1 MKILLKL
8 TSDKVSFEYMDIVPF
23 IQGTDSR
30 NKIYV
35 YRLTSD
41 SPSISNMSISYQVQS
56 GRYTLPLGNNSSGIV
71 TETIDGLTYY
81 KITFDVPAAA
91 TAVAGNIV
99 ACLVVKT
106 PTGQYKLNILNNV
119 LDSSEFDAFVS
130 GLTGAAQTY
139 AQAMD
144 NLSSANIV
152 QDQRILTLENAG
164 ETENTK
170 VGLINTEVF
179 GTSSGETT
187 NDGLKYIVRT
197 DHEDRLD
204 TLEALDISSRLNA
217 LETSEI
223 GYFTLSGST
232 GTITTENLQEV
243 LKHDCIIYKSG
254 YLFIKNIVSGDTVE
268 FIYLKTTESSN
279 NVLVEQNVISIN
291 TSTRAFTTSNYSKN
305 LLGVSNVVNA
315 LDSTETTKPLSAAK
329 GKYLNDELE
338 TLKAYI
344 YQGSSDGVINRLKE
358 VLDFLAGESESTTLL
373 SLLAEKANASDV
385 YTKSQVDAI
394 ADTKANASTTY
405 TKTEV
410 NSIADTKADKST
422 TYTKTEVNTALSAKA
437 NSADVYTKQQV
448 YTKTQVDDI
457 VEDLVVEGYEMPYD
471 RMLAIFNDAYS
482 TDPVVTALNALN
494 GEVV

>member
-1 MKILLKL
+1 MKILLNL
-8 TSDKVSFEYMDIVPF
+8 TSDKVSFEYMDTVPF

-30 NKIYV
+30 NKIYL
-35 YRLTSD
+35 YREYSATPALT
-41 SPSISNMSISYQVQS
+41 NLSISYQVQS
-56 GRYTLPLGNNSSGIV
+56 GRYTLPLGNTSATS
-71 TETIDGLTYY
+71 ETIDGVVYN
-81 KITFDVPAAA
+81 KWTFNVPAAA

-106 PTGQYKLNILNNV
+106 ATGQYKLNILNNV
-119 LDSSEFDAFVS
+119 LDSSEFDAFES
-130 GLTGAAQTY
+130 GLTGAAATY
-139 AQAMD
+139 AEAMD
-144 NLSSANIV
+144 NLSSANTI
-152 QDQRILTLENAG
+152 QDQRILALENAG
-164 ETENTK
+164 ATENAK
-170 VGLINTEVF
+170 FGLLNTEVF

-197 DHEDRLD
+197 DHEGRLD
-204 TLEALDISSRLNA
+204 TLEALNISSRLTA
-217 LETSEI
+217 LEASEI

-232 GTITTENLQEV
+232 GTITTDNLQEV
-243 LKHDCIIYKSG
+243 LKHDCIIYNNG
-254 YLFIKNIVSGDTVE
+254 YLFIKNIVSGNTVE
-268 FIYLKTTESSN
+268 FIHLKTTLSDN

-291 TSTRAFTTSNYSKN
+291 TSTRAFTTSNYLKN

-315 LDSTETTKPLSAAK
+315 LDSTETTKPLSAAQ

-344 YQGSSDGVINRLKE
+344 YQGSQNGVIDRLKE

-373 SLLAEKANASDV
+373 SLLAAKANASDV
-385 YTKSQVDAI
+385 YTKSQ
-394 ADTKANASTTY
+394 ADTLLNAKANASTTY

-410 NSIADTKADKST
+410 NNIADTKADKST
-422 TYTKTEVNTALSAKA
+422 TYTKTETNTLLNAKA

-448 YTKTQVDDI
+448 YTKTEVNGI
-457 VEDLVVEGYEMPYD
+457 VEGLVVEGYEMPYD
-471 RMLAIFNDAYS
+471 EMLAIFNDAYS